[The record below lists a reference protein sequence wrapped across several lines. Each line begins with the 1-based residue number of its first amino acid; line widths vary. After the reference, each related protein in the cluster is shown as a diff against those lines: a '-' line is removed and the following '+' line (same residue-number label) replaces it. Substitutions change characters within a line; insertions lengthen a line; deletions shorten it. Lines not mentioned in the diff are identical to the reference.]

1 MVHANRSLCCIAM
14 EFTIM
19 RMSYLFLLGILMF
32 GAGCSP
38 VSSSNAVPAS
48 PARESAGR
56 VVVSQDVVPTGIE
69 YKVLGEVKANF
80 RAGYDSA
87 ESLYPLLAAE
97 AKKLGANAVVNVK
110 GGRRVTAFSWSAA
123 YVSGTAIRVGDPESL
138 RRLSGSSY

>member
-1 MVHANRSLCCIAM
+1 
-14 EFTIM
+14 M
-19 RMSYLFLLGILMF
+19 RISHIFLLGILIF

-48 PARESAGR
+48 PASASAGP
-56 VVVSQDVVPTGIE
+56 VLVSQEAVPTGIE
-69 YKVLGEVKANF
+69 YKVLGTVKANF

-97 AKKLGANAVVNVK
+97 AKKLGANAVVNAQ

-123 YVSGTAIRVGDPESL
+123 HVSGTAVRIGDTESL
-138 RRLSGSSY
+138 RRLSGSYY